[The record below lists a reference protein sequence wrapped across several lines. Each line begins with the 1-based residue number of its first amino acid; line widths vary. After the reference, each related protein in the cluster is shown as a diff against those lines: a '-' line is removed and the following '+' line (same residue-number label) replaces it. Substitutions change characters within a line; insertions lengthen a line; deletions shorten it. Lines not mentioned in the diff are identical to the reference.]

1 MKALLKQ
8 IGERVREHRA
18 LLGLTQAELAERSNL
33 NTSYIGQIERGLREP
48 SFKALWKIAGALNL
62 SLSEL
67 LAEELKEEDLIK
79 SEIHRLLD
87 EWPPPQQHV
96 ILDIIRKFPS
106 LLPEDEE
113 ERET

>member
-1 MKALLKQ
+1 MKALLIQ

-18 LLGLTQAELAERSNL
+18 LLGLTQAELAERSVL
-33 NTSYIGQIERGLREP
+33 NTSYVGQIERGLREP

-67 LAEELKEEDLIK
+67 LKEKANEEDLIK
-79 SEIHRLLD
+79 NELARLLD
-87 EWPPPQQHV
+87 EWPLHQQHV

-113 ERET
+113 E